1 MRKNNYLTFIAIL
14 GIIGSGKW
22 GYCQSFVSQDS
33 RLNPI
38 GLRKHIELSFM
49 GGIPTLGIGVATF
62 KQKHSWSFTANAG
75 IRKLTSSILPVN
87 EVMTIGLQTAYRHR
101 IRTLK
106 APVFWQLN
114 TGVTYAQYKQT
125 SPLLNPAVT
134 LEGFKVYPNIGVGA
148 GYVFPF
154 SDKKAL
160 EVFSNINYQPLN
172 TRISEEVNGVIKTNG
187 TLFISNGVVVYLT
200 VRYSFD

>member
-1 MRKNNYLTFIAIL
+1 M
-14 GIIGSGKW
+14 
-22 GYCQSFVSQDS
+22 
-33 RLNPI
+33 
-38 GLRKHIELSFM
+38 
-49 GGIPTLGIGVATF
+49 
-62 KQKHSWSFTANAG
+62 
-75 IRKLTSSILPVN
+75 
-87 EVMTIGLQTAYRHR
+87 
-101 IRTLK
+101 
-106 APVFWQLN
+106 
-114 TGVTYAQYKQT
+114 TYAQYKQT